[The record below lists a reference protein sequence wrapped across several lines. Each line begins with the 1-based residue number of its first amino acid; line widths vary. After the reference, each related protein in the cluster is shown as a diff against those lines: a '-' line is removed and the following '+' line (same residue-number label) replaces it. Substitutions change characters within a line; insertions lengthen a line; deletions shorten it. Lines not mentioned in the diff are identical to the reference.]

1 MYNAYGGIKMSE
13 NKWSPEL
20 TELTRETIN
29 DLINGYFMGAKCHVK
44 RKRDERNQYGY
55 IINDVMLTSK
65 SQLDELLVHETR
77 SDGEWKY
84 KTVDEL
90 IDDGWAVD

>member
-1 MYNAYGGIKMSE
+1 MSE

-44 RKRDERNQYGY
+44 RNTDNKLQFGY

-65 SQLDELLVHETR
+65 SQLDEIVVHHNK
-77 SDGEWKY
+77 SDQQWTY
-84 KTVDEL
+84 NTIDEV